1 MVTVRVSGL
10 TGCPSVSQLAFLTSL
25 FRRKR
30 DLSAP
35 TTKPRTV
42 TLRHDEADAHIEQLF
57 DVLEANDPSDCFKRA
72 ICQLEAAKHQR
83 SLSDL
88 EQFFVGL
95 FGQRPQL
102 PDPSKSR
109 LASFPFQYAAFIGH
123 ASRSARTCSETY
135 GRCRLRP
142 GELIEMYAAR
152 GQPRLR
158 VQGSSAALTVLPAS
172 STRDISAASVD
183 GPRGSAKKDMSTAAA
198 LSPKYALNTGSSG
211 YDLLKKMLKDVLAGR
226 KSLKRPSAEDESRA
240 LITIQFSGR

>member
-1 MVTVRVSGL
+1 M
-10 TGCPSVSQLAFLTSL
+10 LAFLTSL
-25 FRRKR
+25 FRKKR

-35 TTKPRTV
+35 ATKPRTV

-57 DVLEANDPSDCFKRA
+57 EVLEANDPSDCFKRA

-83 SLSDL
+83 TLSDL

-95 FGQRPQL
+95 FGQRPHL
-102 PDPSKSR
+102 PDPSRSR
-109 LASFPFQYAAFIGH
+109 LSSFPFQYAAFIGH

-152 GQPRLR
+152 GQPKLS
-158 VQGSSAALTVLPAS
+158 VQGSSAALSILPAS
-172 STRDISAASVD
+172 APLGTATSAPSILGARD
-183 GPRGSAKKDMSTAAA
+183 SAKKNAVNVAMA
-198 LSPKYALNTGSSG
+198 SPYHGFNKGSSG
-211 YDLLKKMLKDVLAGR
+211 YDMLKNMLKDVLMGR
-226 KSLKRPSAEDESRA
+226 KSFKRPTSAQDDESRA